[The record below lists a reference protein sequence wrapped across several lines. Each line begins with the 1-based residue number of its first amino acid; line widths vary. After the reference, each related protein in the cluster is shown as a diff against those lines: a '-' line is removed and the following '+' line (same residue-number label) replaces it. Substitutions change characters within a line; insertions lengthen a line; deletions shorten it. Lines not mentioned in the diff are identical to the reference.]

1 MKDFLAKNRGRLIAA
16 LFIIALLTAAWFY
29 GDGNSSKNKK
39 DNSVPADFAGAD
51 YTLSENS
58 TENPTENST
67 DESSTTK
74 PTAEEQGGSQ
84 NEPYEEATPTPTV
97 NQGEKNQ
104 GESPTI
110 KPSPW
115 GEGGSRS
122 ESDEGST
129 CTPTVTPCEKTTE
142 KPPAEAIPTEKPTV
156 VTNTPHKSTP
166 TPAVTIWENTP
177 TPKPSNTSTSTPT
190 VTPTPEPEG
199 KYTCTISI
207 DCKTIL
213 PKLKDMNPKLKK
225 LIPSDGVI
233 LSGETVYFNEGDSV
247 FDVLKRVC
255 LEKDISLEYSYVPA
269 FKTVYIEGLADLYE
283 FDGGNLSGWQY
294 SVNGEFVMLGCSA
307 KTVSDGDVI
316 EWRYTCDMG
325 RDL

>member
-1 MKDFLAKNRGRLIAA
+1 MKDFLAKNRGRFIAA

-39 DNSVPADFAGAD
+39 DNSVPADFAGTD

-58 TENPTENST
+58 AENPTEETST
-67 DESSTTK
+67 PKQS
-74 PTAEEQGGSQ
+74 AEEQGGSQ

-97 NQGEKNQ
+97 NQGEKSQ
-104 GESPTI
+104 
-110 KPSPW
+110 

-129 CTPTVTPCEKTTE
+129 PTPMVTSGEKITE
-142 KPPAEAIPTEKPTV
+142 KPTEAIPTEKPTV

-166 TPAVTIWENTP
+166 TPTVTIRENTP
-177 TPKPSNTSTSTPT
+177 TPKPSNTPTSTPT
-190 VTPTPEPEG
+190 LTPTVAPTSTPTPEPEG

-213 PKLKDMNPKLKK
+213 PKLKDMNPKLRK

-294 SVNGEFVMLGCSA
+294 SVNGEYVMLGCSA

>member
-1 MKDFLAKNRGRLIAA
+1 MKDFLVKNRSRLIAA

-29 GDGNSSKNKK
+29 GDGSSAKNKK
-39 DNSVPADFAGAD
+39 DNPVPADFAGAD

-58 TENPTENST
+58 
-67 DESSTTK
+67 
-74 PTAEEQGGSQ
+74 AEE
-84 NEPYEEATPTPTV
+84 
-97 NQGEKNQ
+97 
-104 GESPTI
+104 
-110 KPSPW
+110 

-129 CTPTVTPCEKTTE
+129 PTPTVTPGEKITEAVFTE
-142 KPPAEAIPTEKPTV
+142 KPTVNQGEKNQGQGGSRSESDEGSTPTPMVTSGEKITEKPTEAIPTEKNSA
-156 VTNTPHKSTP
+156 VTNTPKKSTP
-166 TPAVTIWENTP
+166 TPTVTPRENTP
-177 TPKPSNTSTSTPT
+177 TPKPSNTPTSTPT
-190 VTPTPEPEG
+190 VTPTVAPTYTPTPTPEG
-199 KYTCTISI
+199 NYTCTLSI
-207 DCKTIL
+207 ECKTIL

-225 LIPSDGVI
+225 LIPSDGVV
-233 LSGETVYFNEGDSV
+233 LSGETVHFNEGDSV
-247 FDVLKRVC
+247 FDVLKKVC

>member
-29 GDGNSSKNKK
+29 GDGSSTKNKK

-58 TENPTENST
+58 AENPTEETST
-67 DESSTTK
+67 PKQS
-74 PTAEEQGGSQ
+74 AEEQGGLQ
-84 NEPYEEATPTPTV
+84 NKPGRWSEGPDEGNTSTPTITS
-97 NQGEKNQ
+97 GEKIA
-104 GESPTI
+104 E
-110 KPSPW
+110 K
-115 GEGGSRS
+115 
-122 ESDEGST
+122 
-129 CTPTVTPCEKTTE
+129 TPTETPTE
-142 KPPAEAIPTEKPTV
+142 VIPTEKPV
-156 VTNTPHKSTP
+156 EASSNSKGSTP
-166 TPAVTIWENTP
+166 TPTAIPTP
-177 TPKPSNTSTSTPT
+177 TLTPT
-190 VTPTPEPEG
+190 VAPTITPTLTPTPTPEPEG

-207 DCKTIL
+207 DCKTII
-213 PKLKDMNPKLKK
+213 PKLKDMNPKLRK
-225 LIPSDGVI
+225 LIPEDGVI

-255 LEKDISLEYSYVPA
+255 LELDISLEYSYVPA

-294 SVNGEFVMLGCSA
+294 SVNGEYVMLGCSA

>member
-58 TENPTENST
+58 AENPTEETST
-67 DESSTTK
+67 PKQS
-74 PTAEEQGGSQ
+74 AEEQGGLQ
-84 NEPYEEATPTPTV
+84 NKPGRWSEGPDEGNTSTPTITPVEAPTEETRTEKPSEVSNTPKTSTPTPTV
-97 NQGEKNQ
+97 TPR
-104 GESPTI
+104 PT
-110 KPSPW
+110 P
-115 GEGGSRS
+115 
-122 ESDEGST
+122 
-129 CTPTVTPCEKTTE
+129 TPTVV
-142 KPPAEAIPTEKPTV
+142 PTL
-156 VTNTPHKSTP
+156 TP
-166 TPAVTIWENTP
+166 TLTP
-177 TPKPSNTSTSTPT
+177 
-190 VTPTPEPEG
+190 TPTPEPEG

-213 PKLKDMNPKLKK
+213 PKLKDMNPKLRK

-247 FDVLKRVC
+247 FDVLKKVC

-294 SVNGEFVMLGCSA
+294 SVNGEYVMLGCSA

>member
-1 MKDFLAKNRGRLIAA
+1 MKDFLAKNRGRLFAA

-58 TENPTENST
+58 AENPTEETST
-67 DESSTTK
+67 PKQS
-74 PTAEEQGGSQ
+74 AEEQGGLQ

-110 KPSPW
+110 KPSL
-115 GEGGSRS
+115 
-122 ESDEGST
+122 T
-129 CTPTVTPCEKTTE
+129 LTVTPGEKTTE
-142 KPPAEAIPTEKPTV
+142 KIPTEKPAEAIPTEKPTV

-166 TPAVTIWENTP
+166 TPRENTP
-177 TPKPSNTSTSTPT
+177 IPKPSNTPTSTPT
-190 VTPTPEPEG
+190 LTPTVAPTSTPTPEPEG

-213 PKLKDMNPKLKK
+213 PKLKDMNPKLRK
-225 LIPSDGVI
+225 LIPEDGVI

-247 FDVLKRVC
+247 FDVLKKVC

-269 FKTVYIEGLADLYE
+269 FKTIYIEGLADLYE